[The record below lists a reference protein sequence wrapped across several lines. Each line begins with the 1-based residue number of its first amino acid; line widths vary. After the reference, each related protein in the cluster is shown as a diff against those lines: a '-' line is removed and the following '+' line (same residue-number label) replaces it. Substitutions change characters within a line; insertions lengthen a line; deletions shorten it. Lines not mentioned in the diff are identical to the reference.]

1 MGSLVFYRKM
11 VNGSGEFLSETRNEV
26 GLRKRWGST
35 KLLQREE
42 MNSNREMAI
51 GFSPE
56 MEMDTSSCG
65 FVMLDG
71 ERDGDN
77 VKIREKVRCSLRLG
91 EKDGGG
97 VQERL
102 GATSSSLPSSLRSL
116 FQALSKACFELIKA
130 SMLNVVLGI
139 FPPPRKTY

>member
-1 MGSLVFYRKM
+1 MI
-11 VNGSGEFLSETRNEV
+11 GSGEFLSETRNEV
-26 GLRKRWGST
+26 GLRKSWGST

-51 GFSPE
+51 RFSPE

-71 ERDGDN
+71 DGDN
-77 VKIREKVRCSLRLG
+77 VEIREKARCSFRLG

-102 GATSSSLPSSLRSL
+102 GATSSALPSSLRSL
-116 FQALSKACFELIKA
+116 FQALSKACFGLIEA
-130 SMLNVVLGI
+130 CMLNVVLGI